1 MAPRGLLVNE
11 TILRLCEVSRFYGP
25 IRAVRRVS
33 LEIREAELFA
43 LLGPSGCGKSTTLRL
58 VTGLEHPDE
67 GEIYV
72 RDRVLASV
80 PRHIFVPPH
89 KRNMGMVFQSYAIWP
104 HLTVFENVAYP
115 LRAQGIRA
123 KELEKKVHRALE
135 LVGLGGMG
143 DRPSPRLS
151 GGQQQRVALARAL
164 IYEPQILLLDE
175 PFSNLDAK
183 LREQMRLEL
192 KQLQRRVGIT
202 VLFVTHD
209 QEEALSLSDR
219 IAVMESGEIVQV
231 GLPQE
236 LYERPDKPFIRDFLG
251 KSVVLQGEVVR
262 LGPAH
267 QVEIQLV
274 GDSQGILSVHDAA
287 AASVSAGQRV
297 FVATRP
303 EDIFVEESTTG
314 DPCNRLE
321 GTIEKLF
328 FLGDRY
334 ECHIQIG
341 GQDIVLYLSRST
353 SYREGQT
360 VCVHFPPS
368 ALSVW
373 KQ

>member
-1 MAPRGLLVNE
+1 VNE
-11 TILRLCEVSRFYGP
+11 TILSLRGVSHFYGP
-25 IRAVRRVS
+25 VRAVNRVS
-33 LEIREAELFA
+33 LEIREGELFA

-58 VTGLEHPDE
+58 ITGLERPDE
-67 GEIYV
+67 GEIFL

-80 PRHIFVPPH
+80 PRRMFVPPH
-89 KRNMGMVFQSYAIWP
+89 QRNMGMVFQSYAVWP

-123 KELEKKVHRALE
+123 DELKKRVSQVLD
-135 LVGLGGMG
+135 LVGLAGVG
-143 DRPSPRLS
+143 DRPGPLLS

-164 IYEPQILLLDE
+164 VYEPQILLLDE

-183 LREQMRLEL
+183 MREQMRLEL

-202 VLFVTHD
+202 VLLVTHD

-236 LYERPDKPFIRDFLG
+236 LYERPGKPFIRDFLG
-251 KSVVLQGEVVR
+251 KSVVLQGEVACPVQDRRLEIRLTGDVR
-262 LGPAH
+262 GTLVAQDAVLPA
-267 QVEIQLV
+267 
-274 GDSQGILSVHDAA
+274 DSTGK
-287 AASVSAGQRV
+287 RV
-297 FVATRP
+297 FVAVRP
-303 EDIFVEESTTG
+303 EDIVVEEDGAS
-314 DPCNRLE
+314 DSCNRVE
-321 GTIEKLF
+321 GTIAELL

-334 ECHIQIG
+334 ECHLRVGEQ
-341 GQDIVLYLSRST
+341 QIVLYLPRST

-360 VCVHFPPS
+360 VRIHFPPS

>member
-1 MAPRGLLVNE
+1 VNE

-25 IRAVRRVS
+25 IRAVSRVS
-33 LEIREAELFA
+33 LEIREGELFA

-58 VTGLEHPDE
+58 VTGLERPDE

-72 RDRVLASV
+72 RNEVLSSV
-80 PRHIFVPPH
+80 PRRIFVPPH

-115 LRAQGIRA
+115 LRAQGVRGRQ
-123 KELEKKVHRALE
+123 LEKKVHNVLE
-135 LVGLGGMG
+135 LVGLAGVG
-143 DRPSPRLS
+143 DRPGPLLS

-164 IYEPQILLLDE
+164 VYEPQILLLDE

-202 VLFVTHD
+202 VVFVTHD

-219 IAVMESGEIVQV
+219 IAVMESGEVAQV

-236 LYERPDKPFIRDFLG
+236 LYERPGRPFIRDFLG
-251 KSVVLQGEVVR
+251 KSVVLQGEVAR
-262 LGPAH
+262 LGSDHRA
-267 QVEIQLV
+267 EIQLV
-274 GDSQGILSVHDAA
+274 GDLRVTLAVPNTTFSSDSV
-287 AASVSAGQRV
+287 GQRV
-297 FVATRP
+297 LVAIRP
-303 EDIFVEESTTG
+303 EDILVEEGAAG
-314 DPCNRLE
+314 DSCNRLE
-321 GTIEKLF
+321 GTIAEML

-334 ECHIQIG
+334 ECHIRVG
-341 GQDIVLYLSRST
+341 GQEIILYFPRST
-353 SYREGQT
+353 PYREGQP
-360 VCVHFPPS
+360 VRVHFPPS

-373 KQ
+373 KQKQ

>member
-1 MAPRGLLVNE
+1 MSE

-25 IRAVRRVS
+25 VHAVRRVS
-33 LEIREAELFA
+33 LDIREGELFA

-72 RDRVLASV
+72 RDRVLTSV
-80 PRHIFVPPH
+80 PRQIFVPPH

-104 HLTVFENVAYP
+104 HLTVFENAAYP
-115 LRAQGIRA
+115 LRTRGIRA
-123 KELEKKVHRALE
+123 KELEKRVHQALE

-143 DRPSPRLS
+143 DRPGPQLS

-202 VLFVTHD
+202 VVFVTHD

-236 LYERPDKPFIRDFLG
+236 LYERPGQPFVRDFLG
-251 KSVVLQGEVVR
+251 KSVVLQGEVAR
-262 LGPAH
+262 IGPAH
-267 QVEIQLV
+267 RVEIRLV
-274 GDSQGILSVHDAA
+274 GNSQRILAVHDAA
-287 AASVSAGQRV
+287 VSSLSAGQRV

-303 EDIFVEESTTG
+303 EDILVEENAAG
-314 DPCNRLE
+314 DPRNRLE
-321 GTIEKLF
+321 GAIAKLL

-334 ECHIQIG
+334 QCHIQVG
-341 GQDIVLYLSRST
+341 GQEIVLYVSRST
-353 SYREGQT
+353 SCREGQT
-360 VCVHFPPS
+360 VRVHFPPS